1 MNEELVN
8 LAKKAAI
15 YSDLKQQHA
24 SILIADD
31 MIITGYNHFCGS
43 NGNTNSKACIT
54 VHAEEDAIN
63 NFITLCRKKYF
74 DDAYIRRRLRRA
86 LLITVRVKNGI
97 IKCSAPC
104 ENCIE
109 IIKSYGIRQIIYSDS
124 DENANTYYIQRK
136 SRDLSNRPSS
146 GFRWRAKQNKSILL
160 SR

>member
-1 MNEELVN
+1 MNEDLVN

-31 MIITGYNHFCGS
+31 TIITGYNHFCSGK
-43 NGNTNSKACIT
+43 GTIT

-63 NFITLCRKKYF
+63 NFIALCRQKYC

-104 ENCIE
+104 QNCIE
-109 IIKSYGIRQIIYSDS
+109 IIKSYGIRQIIYSHS
-124 DENANTYYIQRK
+124 DDNTNTYYVQRK

-146 GFRWRAKQNKSILL
+146 GFRWREKTRNKSLL
-160 SR
+160 PR

>member
-1 MNEELVN
+1 MNIKMNEELVS

-24 SILIADD
+24 SILITDD
-31 MIITGYNHFCGS
+31 MIITGYNHFYGVK
-43 NGNTNSKACIT
+43 NVIT

-63 NFITLCRKKYF
+63 NFIALCRQKYF

-86 LLITVRVKNGI
+86 LLITVRVKNDI

-104 ENCIE
+104 QNCIE

-124 DENANTYYIQRK
+124 DENSNTQYIQRK
-136 SRDLSNRPSS
+136 SRDLTNRPSS
-146 GFRWRAKQNKSILL
+146 GFRWRERMAKSGMLH
-160 SR
+160 R

>member
-1 MNEELVN
+1 MNIEMNEDLVN

-31 MIITGYNHFCGS
+31 MIITGYNHFC
-43 NGNTNSKACIT
+43 NGRNTIT
-54 VHAEEDAIN
+54 MHAEEDAIN
-63 NFITLCRKKYF
+63 NFITICRKKYC

-86 LLITVRVKNGI
+86 MLITIRVKNGI

-104 ENCIE
+104 QNCIE

-124 DENANTYYIQRK
+124 DEHANTYYIQRK

-146 GFRWRAKQNKSILL
+146 GFRWRAAQSRKVLL
-160 SR
+160 CK

>member
-1 MNEELVN
+1 MNEELVL

-24 SILIADD
+24 SILIVDD
-31 MIITGYNHFCGS
+31 MIITGYNHFS
-43 NGNTNSKACIT
+43 NSKSTIT

-86 LLITVRVKNGI
+86 LLITVRVKNNI

-104 ENCIE
+104 NNCIE
-109 IIKSYGIRQIIYSDS
+109 IIKSYGIRQIIYSDC
-124 DENANTYYIQRK
+124 DEQANTYYIQRK
-136 SRDLSNRPSS
+136 SRDLTNRPSS
-146 GFRWRAKQNKSILL
+146 GFRWRARQNKSILL
-160 SR
+160 RR

>member
-1 MNEELVN
+1 MNIMMNEELVN

-31 MIITGYNHFCGS
+31 MVITGYNHFSSG
-43 NGNTNSKACIT
+43 KAIIT

-86 LLITVRVKNGI
+86 LLITVRVKNGC

-104 ENCIE
+104 QNCIE

-124 DENANTYYIQRK
+124 DENANTYYIKQK
-136 SRDLSNRPSS
+136 SRDLANRPSS
-146 GFRWRAKQNKSILL
+146 GFRWREKNRKTILL
-160 SR
+160 HR

>member
-1 MNEELVN
+1 MNIIMNKEIVN

-24 SILIADD
+24 SILIIDD
-31 MIITGYNHFCGS
+31 MIISGYNHFCCGK
-43 NGNTNSKACIT
+43 TNIA

-104 ENCIE
+104 QNCIE
-109 IIKSYGIRQIIYSDS
+109 IIKSYGIRQIIYSDI
-124 DENANTYYIQRK
+124 DKNANIYYIQQK
-136 SRDLSNRPSS
+136 SRDLTNRPSS
-146 GFRWRAKQNKSILL
+146 GFRWRERQKKSILL
-160 SR
+160 NR

>member
-1 MNEELVN
+1 MNEELVT

-15 YSDLKQQHA
+15 YSELKQQHA

-31 MIITGYNHFCGS
+31 MIITGYNHFCG
-43 NGNTNSKACIT
+43 GKATIT

-86 LLITVRVKNGI
+86 LLITVRVKNNI

-104 ENCIE
+104 QNCIE
-109 IIKSYGIRQIIYSDS
+109 MIKSYGIRQIIYSDS

-146 GFRWRAKQNKSILL
+146 GFRWRERLHKSVLL
-160 SR
+160 QR

>member
-31 MIITGYNHFCGS
+31 MIITGYNHYYGS
-43 NGNTNSKACIT
+43 NGNTYSKACIT
-54 VHAEEDAIN
+54 VHSEEDAIN

-104 ENCIE
+104 QNCIE

-124 DENANTYYIQRK
+124 DENSNTYYIQRK

>member
-1 MNEELVN
+1 MNITINEELVN
-8 LAKKAAI
+8 IAKKAAI

-31 MIITGYNHFCGS
+31 MIITGYNHFEGS
-43 NGNTNSKACIT
+43 NINSKTSIT

-63 NFITLCRKKYF
+63 NFITLCRNKHF

-86 LLITVRVKNGI
+86 LLITMRVKNGI

-104 ENCIE
+104 ENCIK
-109 IIKSYGIRQIIYSDS
+109 IIKSYGIRQIIYSYS

-146 GFRWRAKQNKSILL
+146 GFRWRAKQNKSVL
-160 SR
+160 

>member
-1 MNEELVN
+1 MNEDIVN

-31 MIITGYNHFCGS
+31 MFISGYNHFGF
-43 NGNTNSKACIT
+43 GKAIIT

-104 ENCIE
+104 QNCIE
-109 IIKSYGIRQIIYSDS
+109 IIKSYGIRQIIYSDK
-124 DENANTYYIQRK
+124 DENANTYYIQQK

-146 GFRWRAKQNKSILL
+146 GFRWREKQNKSILMD
-160 SR
+160 R

>member
-1 MNEELVN
+1 MIIIMNEDILN

-31 MIITGYNHFCGS
+31 MVISGYNHFCFGK
-43 NGNTNSKACIT
+43 TTIA

-86 LLITVRVKNGI
+86 VLITVRVKNDI

-104 ENCIE
+104 QNCIE

-124 DENANTYYIQRK
+124 DENANTYYIQQK
-136 SRDLSNRPSS
+136 SRNLSNRPSS
-146 GFRWRAKQNKSILL
+146 GFRWRDKKKKSILL
-160 SR
+160 NR

>member
-1 MNEELVN
+1 MNITMNEELVN

-31 MIITGYNHFCGS
+31 MIITGYNHFCSGK
-43 NGNTNSKACIT
+43 TTFA

-63 NFITLCRKKYF
+63 NFINLCRKKYF

-104 ENCIE
+104 QNCIE

-136 SRDLSNRPSS
+136 SRDLCNRPSS
-146 GFRWRAKQNKSILL
+146 GFRWRADKKKTILL
-160 SR
+160 KT

>member
-1 MNEELVN
+1 MSIAMNEELVN

-24 SILIADD
+24 SILIDDD
-31 MIITGYNHFCGS
+31 MIITGYNHFCSGK
-43 NGNTNSKACIT
+43 TTIT

-104 ENCIE
+104 QNCIE
-109 IIKSYGIRQIIYSDS
+109 IIKSYGIRQIIYSDN
-124 DENANTYYIQRK
+124 DENENIHYIKRK
-136 SRDLSNRPSS
+136 SRDLANRPSS

-160 SR
+160 HR

>member
-1 MNEELVN
+1 MNEDIVN

-31 MIITGYNHFCGS
+31 MVISGYNHFCCGK
-43 NGNTNSKACIT
+43 TTIT
-54 VHAEEDAIN
+54 VHAEEDVIN

-104 ENCIE
+104 QNCIE
-109 IIKSYGIRQIIYSDS
+109 IIKSYGIRQIIYSER
-124 DENANTYYIQRK
+124 DENANTYYIQQK
-136 SRDLSNRPSS
+136 SRNLSNRPSS
-146 GFRWRAKQNKSILL
+146 GFRWREKLNKSVLL
-160 SR
+160 DK

>member
-1 MNEELVN
+1 MNIIMNEELVS

-31 MIITGYNHFCGS
+31 MIITGYNHFSIGK
-43 NGNTNSKACIT
+43 NTIT

-63 NFITLCRKKYF
+63 NFIALCRKKYL
-74 DDAYIRRRLRRA
+74 DDAYIRRRLHRA
-86 LLITVRVKNGI
+86 LLITVRVKNDI

-104 ENCIE
+104 QNCIE

-124 DENANTYYIQRK
+124 DENANTYYIQQK

-146 GFRWRAKQNKSILL
+146 GFRWKARKSKSILL
-160 SR
+160 NR

>member
-1 MNEELVN
+1 MNEDIIN
-8 LAKKAAI
+8 LAKKVAI
-15 YSDLKQQHA
+15 YSDLKEQHA

-31 MIITGYNHFCGS
+31 MIITGYNHFYSGKTS
-43 NGNTNSKACIT
+43 IT
-54 VHAEEDAIN
+54 VHAEEDVIN
-63 NFITLCRKKYF
+63 NFIILCRKKYF

-104 ENCIE
+104 QNCIE
-109 IIKSYGIRQIIYSDS
+109 IIKSYGIRQIIYSDC

-146 GFRWRAKQNKSILL
+146 GFRWRSKKSKSILL
-160 SR
+160 HR